1 MLDVTLRE
9 DECRVRTGHA
19 PRNLSTMRKFAPML
33 LRHDQ
38 QCPKRSLRCR
48 RKTADRLTDY
58 RDRTYALMRMAN
70 SVSRRID
77 WWSNSLAD
85 EKTDPSAHS
94 PMHLADVHG
103 IFDE

>member
-19 PRNLSTMRKFAPML
+19 PRNISTMRKFAPML

-38 QCPKRSLRCR
+38 QCPKRSLRSR

-58 RDRTYALMRMAN
+58 SESLRDLQAR
-70 SVSRRID
+70 
-77 WWSNSLAD
+77 
-85 EKTDPSAHS
+85 
-94 PMHLADVHG
+94 G
-103 IFDE
+103 

>member
-1 MLDVTLRE
+1 
-9 DECRVRTGHA
+9 
-19 PRNLSTMRKFAPML
+19 MRA
-33 LRHDQ
+33 
-38 QCPKRSLRCR
+38 
-48 RKTADRLTDY
+48 
-58 RDRTYALMRMAN
+58 AN

-77 WWSNSLAD
+77 LWSNSLAD